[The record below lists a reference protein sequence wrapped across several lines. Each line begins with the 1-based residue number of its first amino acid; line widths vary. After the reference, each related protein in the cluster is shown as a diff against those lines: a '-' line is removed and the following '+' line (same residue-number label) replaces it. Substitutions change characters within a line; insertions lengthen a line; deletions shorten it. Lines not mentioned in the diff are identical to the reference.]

1 MRLHQLSGLFA
12 LLCCLLAMPRAAI
25 AESSAADQSL
35 LVIAYHDV
43 RDDVAEHGDAD
54 AFANST
60 QNLIAHLDW
69 LAGHGYRPVSLQ
81 QVVDASHGRA
91 PLPPKAVLLT
101 FDDGLRSLYT
111 KVFPILRAYRY
122 PAVAAVITGWM
133 DLPPGETVS
142 FGPRTY
148 TRDDFVTWEQ
158 LREMQQSGLVEVATH
173 THALH
178 AGIVSNPQGSQTPA
192 AVTLRYDAGT
202 GYETEQAYR
211 ARIRDDLERSARLIR
226 DHLGKAPRAVVW
238 PYGEHN
244 AIIDGIANGLG
255 MTVSFDLGG
264 RQAKVGAD
272 LQGLARL
279 LMSDNEGI
287 GDLVHDLRGPG
298 EDTHLRAIQVDLDRV
313 YDSDPQQQARNL
325 DALIER
331 INKIAPSHVFLQ
343 AFADP
348 DGDGAAD
355 ALYFPNR
362 FLPMRADLFNFVSW
376 QLRTR
381 AGVTVYAWLPVLG
394 YELAD
399 STQRQALTLE
409 GAQAHETFRL
419 DFRKPETSRI
429 VSGIYRDLAANA
441 HVAGLLFHDDAFL
454 RQGEAIASAPAEPA
468 ERTQALIDFTRRL
481 ANAAGEWRPRLKT
494 ARNLFARP
502 VLEPESEAWFAQRLD
517 AFNRAYDYTA
527 LMAMPWLEGAGGDP
541 AAWLDGLVAS
551 VKAHDPELKQ
561 TVFEL
566 QTVDWRTGAPIPGE
580 ALKRQSRRLQ
590 AQGVRHLA
598 WYPDDFLRDQ
608 PPLQDA
614 REAMSARSFPYV
626 QE

>member
-1 MRLHQLSGLFA
+1 MGLRNLSGLFA
-12 LLCCLLAMPRAAI
+12 LLCLLMAPLAVR
-25 AESSAADQSL
+25 AESANGEPL
-35 LVIAYHDV
+35 LVLAYHDV

-54 AFANST
+54 AFATST

-69 LAGHGYRPVSLQ
+69 LDGHGYRPVSLQ
-81 QVVDASHGRA
+81 QVVDASQGRA

-101 FDDGLRSLYT
+101 FDDGLQSLYT
-111 KVFPILRAYRY
+111 KVYPILRAYGY

-133 DLPPGETVS
+133 DLAPGQTVS

-148 TRDDFVTWEQ
+148 ASDDFVTWDQ
-158 LREMQQSGLVEVATH
+158 LREMQRSGLIEVATH

-178 AGIVSNPQGSQTPA
+178 AGIPSNPQGSRTPA
-192 AVTLRYDAGT
+192 AVTLRYDAET
-202 GYETEQAYR
+202 GYESEQDYR
-211 ARIRDDLERSARLIR
+211 TRIHDDLERSSGLIR
-226 DHLGKAPRAVVW
+226 ERLGKAPRAVVW

-244 AIIDGIANGLG
+244 AIAEGIASALG
-255 MTVSFDLGG
+255 MPVSLDLGG
-264 RQAKVGAD
+264 RRAAIGSD
-272 LQGLARL
+272 LHGLARM
-279 LMSDNEGI
+279 LMSDNEDI
-287 GDLVHDLRGPG
+287 ADLVHDLRGPG
-298 EDTHLRAIQVDLDRV
+298 EDTNLRAIQVDLDRV
-313 YDSDPQQQARNL
+313 YDPDPQQQARNL

-348 DGDGAAD
+348 DGNGAAD

-381 AGVTVYAWLPVLG
+381 AGVSVYAWLPVLG
-394 YELAD
+394 FELPDAA
-399 STQRQALTLE
+399 QRQALALD

-419 DFRKPETSRI
+419 DFGKPDTARI

-441 HVAGLLFHDDAFL
+441 HIAGLLFHDDAFL
-454 RQGEAIASAPAEPA
+454 RQGEAATSVPNEPA

-481 ANAAGEWRPRLKT
+481 AAAAGEWRPRLKT
-494 ARNLFARP
+494 VRNLFARP

-527 LMAMPWLEGAGGDP
+527 LMAMPWLEGAGGKP
-541 AAWLDGLVAS
+541 QSWLDGLVAS
-551 VKAHDPELKQ
+551 AKAHDPELKQ
-561 TVFEL
+561 TIFQL
-566 QTVDWRTGAPIPGE
+566 QTVDWRAETPIPGE
-580 ALKRQSRRLQ
+580 VLKRQSRRLQ

-598 WYPDDFLRDQ
+598 WYPDDFLGNQ
-608 PPLQDA
+608 PALEDA